1 MLCAGLGG
9 CSVFCH
15 KSRFQ
20 AQEAMTL
27 FDAVQDVQAARMATH
42 KAMRQ
47 LLDNFRQEIYL
58 KVFELSRL
66 TVRGRAH
73 DDLAGG
79 PISFSYNDHPIEWYI
94 ARNGTKAIDDHKG
107 PANTVEVEVRG
118 DHIVVRV
125 SDCFRGEEY
134 ESTSFDI
141 PANNIE
147 YEVLVTDM
155 RKQVEQRLAARER
168 KMVEKRTADE
178 ESEKRLLRE
187 LQQKYPE
194 VRP

>member
-1 MLCAGLGG
+1 
-9 CSVFCH
+9 
-15 KSRFQ
+15 
-20 AQEAMTL
+20 MTL
-27 FDAVQDVQAARMATH
+27 FDAAQAVQAARMATQ
-42 KAMRQ
+42 KAMQQ

-79 PISFSYNDHPIEWYI
+79 PISYHDHPIEWCI
-94 ARNGTKAIDDHKG
+94 ARKGTKIIGSKKDQ
-107 PANTVEVEVRG
+107 ANTVEIEVRG
-118 DHIVVRV
+118 DHIIVRV
-125 SDCFRGEEY
+125 SDCFRGEEH

-147 YEVLVTDM
+147 YEALVAEM

-168 KMVEKRTADE
+168 KAIEKRIADE

-194 VRP
+194 VKP

>member
-1 MLCAGLGG
+1 
-9 CSVFCH
+9 
-15 KSRFQ
+15 
-20 AQEAMTL
+20 MTL

-42 KAMRQ
+42 KAMQQ

-58 KVFELSRL
+58 KVLELSRL

-73 DDLAGG
+73 DDLDGG
-79 PISFSYNDHPIEWYI
+79 RFYSCNDRPIEWYI
-94 ARNGTKAIDDHKG
+94 ARNGIKAIGDRKG
-107 PANTVEVEVRG
+107 QANTVDIEVRG
-118 DHIVVRV
+118 DHINVRI
-125 SDCFRGEEY
+125 SDWFRSEER

-147 YEVLVTDM
+147 YEVLVADM
-155 RKQVEQRLAARER
+155 RKQVEQRLAERER
-168 KMVEKRTADE
+168 KVVEKRIADE

-194 VRP
+194 IRP